1 MGGPVERRKDSS
13 RSELFAAFTLI
24 ELLVVIAIIAILAS
38 LVFPALVRA
47 RLKAE
52 GIQCLNNTRQLLIAW
67 QVYADD
73 HSGRLVYNLGGN
85 GGRAIAPG
93 TNLNW
98 VNGIL
103 DWNAGPNSDNTNTA
117 TITEA
122 ALGPYTRSIKLYK
135 CPSDRALSEAQR
147 SEGWSERL
155 RSYSMN
161 AMVGDAGDVSISGV
175 NQNNPNYVQFFDVAT
190 IPQPSRIFV
199 FLDEI
204 FA

>member
-1 MGGPVERRKDSS
+1 MRWLSCMGGPVERRASSS
-13 RSELFAAFTLI
+13 RSQLITAFTLI

-38 LVFPALVRA
+38 LIFPALVRA

-85 GGRAIAPG
+85 GPRAIAQG

-98 VNGIL
+98 VNGIV

-117 TITEA
+117 TITE
-122 ALGPYTRSIKLYK
+122 
-135 CPSDRALSEAQR
+135 
-147 SEGWSERL
+147 
-155 RSYSMN
+155 
-161 AMVGDAGDVSISGV
+161 
-175 NQNNPNYVQFFDVAT
+175 
-190 IPQPSRIFV
+190 
-199 FLDEI
+199 
-204 FA
+204 